1 MSNEEIEAYVKLIE
15 DTPID
20 DIEKFMSILPNS
32 GSYNIDINMS
42 RICDA
47 LKENIN
53 LLRQLNEENDNHD
66 LDDEILTLLKKLYLC
81 IHYLD
86 DENEIKKE
94 SVAHKIV
101 FAKTS
106 AGNPYFLNDLKD
118 IPTEAY
124 GEVKKVLGYIT
135 DGVDMSDDTKC
146 KFVMDMSQ
154 KILEFK
160 GFQVRIYT
168 TKLKD
173 NILCVV
179 GIEQKKANWNK
190 KNNNKL
196 KQRLIDLKK
205 QLVNLR
211 KDMNDVTKRDAIL
224 LDSENVLDD
233 VMDILGDV
241 EIEFLFPSDEDLISL
256 VPYDNTKEMF
266 DEVPEDTVSGDTI
279 DESAIYSYN
288 GDIEETKENTIS
300 YKEAK
305 EIVPSSAKKVKKRTR
320 GLGKK
325 TILRSEIN
333 DSLKGLSVDKLTLI
347 QEFINKIKQN
357 KELEDTVLEI
367 YDNFLNMTPEQI
379 SGFEASIKNFK
390 HDDIGR
396 SK

>member
-20 DIEKFMSILPNS
+20 DVEKFMSILPNS

-135 DGVDMSDDTKC
+135 DGVDMSDYTKC

-190 KNNNKL
+190 KNNDKL
-196 KQRLIDLKK
+196 KQRLIDLRK

-233 VMDILGDV
+233 VMDILGDA

-279 DESAIYSYN
+279 NESAIYSYN
-288 GDIEETKENTIS
+288 GAIEETKENTIS
-300 YKEAK
+300 YEEAK

-325 TILRSEIN
+325 TILRREIN

>member
-196 KQRLIDLKK
+196 KQRLID
-205 QLVNLR
+205 
-211 KDMNDVTKRDAIL
+211 
-224 LDSENVLDD
+224 
-233 VMDILGDV
+233 
-241 EIEFLFPSDEDLISL
+241 
-256 VPYDNTKEMF
+256 
-266 DEVPEDTVSGDTI
+266 
-279 DESAIYSYN
+279 
-288 GDIEETKENTIS
+288 
-300 YKEAK
+300 
-305 EIVPSSAKKVKKRTR
+305 
-320 GLGKK
+320 
-325 TILRSEIN
+325 
-333 DSLKGLSVDKLTLI
+333 
-347 QEFINKIKQN
+347 
-357 KELEDTVLEI
+357 
-367 YDNFLNMTPEQI
+367 
-379 SGFEASIKNFK
+379 
-390 HDDIGR
+390 
-396 SK
+396 